1 MRLTKVTR
9 NYQITLPK
17 EVRDKLNIS
26 IGDILE
32 VRVEGEQIVIRKVA
46 RKRKRIKLGKK
57 LTVEEIERAIK
68 EGFDDAVSH

>member
-32 VRVEGEQIVIRKVA
+32 VRVEGEKIVIRKVA

-68 EGFDDAVSH
+68 GGFDDAVSH